1 MKIVIDGM
9 GGDNAPQA
17 TVEGACMAVNEYG
30 VEIIITGDEE
40 IINSELKKHNYDKN
54 KISVVHTT
62 EIIENEEKPVQAIR
76 KKKDSSMVVAL
87 NMVKDKKADLVI
99 SAGSTGAL
107 LSGGVFIIKRIKGIS
122 RPCICATLPTIN
134 GGATML
140 ADTGANVDCDTQNLM
155 DFAFMTDIYA
165 KKVLNEKNPRVAL
178 ANIGSEEGKGNDL
191 VKKTYELLKE
201 EDAINFIGNM
211 ETRDILNG
219 VCDIVICDG
228 FVGNIVLKTMEG
240 SVLSLF
246 KKLKEAMM
254 SSTKSKLGALLMKSE
269 LKEIKDL
276 LDYTSYGGAPFLGVD
291 GGVIKAHGSS
301 NAKSFKNAINQ
312 GIKFHEGK
320 VVEEIK
326 KYVEEKAK

>member
-17 TVEGACMAVNEYG
+17 VVEGACMAVNEYG
-30 VEIIITGDEE
+30 VDIVITGDEKA
-40 IINSELKKHNYDKN
+40 INEELKKHSYDKN

-62 EIIENEEKPVQAIR
+62 EVITNEEKPVHAIR

-87 NMVKDKKADLVI
+87 NMVKNKEADIVI

-134 GGATML
+134 GGSTML
-140 ADTGANVDCDTQNLM
+140 ADTGANVDCDVQNLM

-165 KKVLNEKNPRVAL
+165 RKVLKKDSPRVAL
-178 ANIGSEEGKGNDL
+178 ANIGTEEGKGNDL
-191 VKKTYELLKE
+191 VKKTFEELKNVEGL
-201 EDAINFIGNM
+201 NFIGNM
-211 ETRDILNG
+211 ETREILNG
-219 VCDIVICDG
+219 VCDVVVCDG
-228 FVGNIVLKTMEG
+228 FIGNIVLKTVEG

-254 SSTKSKLGALLMKSE
+254 STTKSKIGALLMKSE

-301 NAKSFKNAINQ
+301 NAKSIKNAIYQ
-312 GIKFHEGK
+312 GIKFHEGE
-320 VVEEIK
+320 VMDEIK
-326 KYVEEKAK
+326 KYVEGKAK

>member
-17 TVEGACMAVNEYG
+17 VVEGACMAVNEYG
-30 VEIIITGDEE
+30 VEIVITGDQDL
-40 IINSELKKHNYDKN
+40 IQKELEKHTYDKD
-54 KISVVHTT
+54 KISIVHTT
-62 EIIENEEKPVQAIR
+62 QVITNEEKPVQAIR

-87 NMVKDKKADLVI
+87 NMVKNKEADIVI

-107 LSGGVFIIKRIKGIS
+107 LSGGVFIVKRIKGIS
-122 RPCICATLPTIN
+122 RPCICATLPTID

-140 ADTGANVDCDTQNLM
+140 ADTGANVDCDVQNLK

-165 KKVLNEKNPRVAL
+165 RKVLKKENPRLAL
-178 ANIGSEEGKGNDL
+178 ANIGTEEGKGNDL
-191 VKKTYELLKE
+191 LKKSYEEFKQLE
-201 EDAINFIGNM
+201 GINFVGNM

-219 VCDIVICDG
+219 VCDIVVCDG
-228 FVGNIVLKTMEG
+228 FIGNIILKTVEG

-246 KKLKEAMM
+246 KKLKEAML
-254 SSTKSKLGALLMKSE
+254 STTKSKIGAILMKSE

-276 LDYTSYGGAPFLGVD
+276 LDYTSYGGAPFLGVE

-301 NAKSFKNAINQ
+301 NAKSIKNAIYQ
-312 GIKFHEGK
+312 GIKFHEGQ

-326 KYVEEKAK
+326 KYVEGKEK

>member
-17 TVEGACMAVNEYG
+17 VVEGACMAVNEYG
-30 VEIIITGDEE
+30 VDIVITGDENA
-40 IINSELKKHNYDKN
+40 INNELKKHSYDKN
-54 KISVVHTT
+54 KISVIHTT
-62 EIIENEEKPVQAIR
+62 EVITNEEKPVQAIR

-87 NMVKDKKADLVI
+87 NMVKNKEADIVI

-107 LSGGVFIIKRIKGIS
+107 LSGGVFIVKRIKGIS

-134 GGATML
+134 GGSTML
-140 ADTGANVDCDTQNLM
+140 ADTGANVDCDVHNLK

-165 KKVLNEKNPRVAL
+165 RKVLKKDSPRIAL
-178 ANIGSEEGKGNDL
+178 ANIGTEEGKGNDL
-191 VKKTYELLKE
+191 VKKAYEELKNTE
-201 EDAINFIGNM
+201 EINFIGNM

-219 VCDIVICDG
+219 VCDVVVCDG
-228 FVGNIVLKTMEG
+228 FIGNIILKTVEG

-254 SSTKSKLGALLMKSE
+254 STTKSKLGALLMKSE
-269 LKEIKDL
+269 LMEIKEL

-301 NAKSFKNAINQ
+301 NAKSIKNAIYQ

-320 VVEEIK
+320 VVDEIRQ
-326 KYVEEKAK
+326 YVEDKAK